1 MDQGTTSFSGVDPE
15 IPSEGIIE
23 ATRSWSGRGE
33 LWASLAT
40 IDDSTINQDWDE
52 RDIEKRAHRVLFER
66 LKPVLQKM
74 PERSRDWIH
83 ALPAESKKQKRATP
97 SPSANTDWRRTRF
110 EGWPPRSF
118 VTINRRRSANTLLV
132 TALRWSLEQLKA
144 IHNDAKSVVS
154 KIDLEVE
161 KELDALNSL
170 VSFRNVQDADPI
182 APSQSDIRSLE
193 SEGYPWI
200 HLARLA
206 SRIRRLDEDKTA
218 NLISHLILPSDDL
231 KWRVFHLSV
240 LGKLI
245 IKLKDFF
252 DVTSLRPISTS
263 LGPSYKVSTV
273 SSGKWD
279 LWFEASG
286 IWKYYDVESP
296 YKNATKNAPFSSR
309 PIGRDIMLVRPFSKA
324 IIFECKY
331 SKDVS
336 VVLRGGYQQ
345 VLSYAVEAFD
355 ALVDKV
361 SSAVVGPTGVV
372 GSATGIQT
380 SVGEVF
386 MLNPDN
392 VGDWAIHRF

>member
-33 LWASLAT
+33 LWASLAS

-52 RDIEKRAHRVLFER
+52 RDIEKRAHRVLFDR

-83 ALPAESKKQKRATP
+83 ALPAESQRQKRVTP
-97 SPSANTDWRRTRF
+97 SPSANTDWRRTRL

-118 VTINRRRSANTLLV
+118 VTVNRQRSANTLLV
-132 TALRWSLEQLKA
+132 TALRWSLEELKA
-144 IHNDAKSVVS
+144 VRNDAKSVVS

-161 KELDALNSL
+161 KELEALNSL
-170 VSFRNVQDADPI
+170 ESVGSIRDADPI
-182 APSQSDIRSLE
+182 APNQSDIRSLE
-193 SEGYPWI
+193 SEGYPWV

-206 SRIRRLDEDKTA
+206 SRLRRIDEERIT
-218 NLISHLILPSDDL
+218 NLINHLILPSDDL
-231 KWRVFHLSV
+231 RWRVFHLSV
-240 LGKLI
+240 LGKIL

-263 LGPSYKVSTV
+263 LGPSYKVSSE
-273 SSGKWD
+273 SSGEWD

-286 IWKYYDVESP
+286 IWKYYDRESP
-296 YKNATKNAPFSSR
+296 YKEITKNTPSESR
-309 PIGRDIMLVRPFSKA
+309 PIGGDIMLVRPLSKA
-324 IIFECKY
+324 IILECKY
-331 SKDVS
+331 SKDIS
-336 VVLRGGYQQ
+336 VVSRGGYQQ
-345 VLSYAVEAFD
+345 VLAYAVEAFD

-361 SSAVVGPTGVV
+361 SSAVVGPTEVV
-372 GSATGIQT
+372 GSAAGIQT

-392 VGDWAIHRF
+392 VGDWVSHRF